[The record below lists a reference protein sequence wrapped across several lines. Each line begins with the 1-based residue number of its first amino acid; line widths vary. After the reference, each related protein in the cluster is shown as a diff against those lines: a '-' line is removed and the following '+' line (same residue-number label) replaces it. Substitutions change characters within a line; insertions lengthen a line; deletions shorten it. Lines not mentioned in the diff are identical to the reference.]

1 MMRVRENC
9 VDPLMRRAALILALA
24 FAFPV
29 SAAID
34 IYFLRHGETTWNRAK
49 ILQGSISY
57 TDLTARGVRM
67 AEVTAKGMAAA
78 GLHFDRIYTS
88 PYRRARHTAEVLAAG
103 GAGPAPVDDARL
115 REMCFGRYEGVRYVK
130 GSYPDDNLRIF
141 FEGDQEQYVPQG
153 EGAETFNQVGAR
165 LRDFLENEVRPLD
178 GKVTRVLCVAHS
190 LLLRALVREVAGAS
204 APASATKALQR
215 NCCVHAVRYENGRFT
230 LGETGRI
237 FYPVEA
243 FEGKAGP
250 KMVAHRGAGDLT
262 MPEASLPAYSNAV
275 AMANDIVK
283 LDVQIGR
290 AHV

>member
-1 MMRVRENC
+1 MRVMGNRL
-9 VDPLMRRAALILALA
+9 DPLMRRTALLLALA
-24 FAFPV
+24 FALPV

-49 ILQGSISY
+49 ILQGSVAY
-57 TDLTARGVRM
+57 TDLTAHGVRM

-88 PYRRARHTAEVLAAG
+88 PYRRARRTAEVLAAG
-103 GAGPAPVDDARL
+103 GVGPAPVDDARL
-115 REMCFGRYEGVRYVK
+115 REMCFGRYEGMRYEK

-141 FEGDQEQYVPQG
+141 FEGDPEQYVPQG

-237 FYPVEA
+237 FYPVEM
-243 FEGKAGP
+243 FEKKAEP
-250 KMVAHRGAGDLT
+250 KGVGCQGT
-262 MPEASLPAYSNAV
+262 NPVSAV
-275 AMANDIVK
+275 RETPG
-283 LDVQIGR
+283 LGR
-290 AHV
+290 